1 MAQLESG
8 KPHSL
13 KEIFCGENDKI
24 IVPDLQRDYCW
35 GDHIPSNSTE
45 TLVSS
50 FMDSLLK
57 LDRSRDITMGL
68 IYGYYDK
75 ELTPN
80 HLQLCDGQQR
90 LTTLF
95 LILGVLN
102 RKAGDDRYKDI
113 LISNFELEEDDKE
126 PHLLYG
132 IRESSL
138 YFLSDLTIYYFLN
151 SNLSLS
157 DLDKQ
162 PWFLNSYNNDP
173 TIISIKC
180 AIETIEAKLASNDDN
195 EKPDIYSFGDFL
207 IERLKFLFYD
217 MNNRLN

>member
-1 MAQLESG
+1 M
-8 KPHSL
+8 
-13 KEIFCGENDKI
+13 
-24 IVPDLQRDYCW
+24 
-35 GDHIPSNSTE
+35 
-45 TLVSS
+45 
-50 FMDSLLK
+50 
-57 LDRSRDITMGL
+57 
-68 IYGYYDK
+68 
-75 ELTPN
+75 
-80 HLQLCDGQQR
+80 
-90 LTTLF
+90 
-95 LILGVLN
+95 
-102 RKAGDDRYKDI
+102 
-113 LISNFELEEDDKE
+113 
-126 PHLLYG
+126 LYG

-138 YFLSDLTIYYFLN
+138 YFLSDLTIYNFLN

-217 MNNRLN
+217 MNNRLNGEETFVVINTTGEPLTANQNLKPLIIKENESYTRE

>member
-13 KEIFCGENDKI
+13 KEI
-24 IVPDLQRDYCW
+24 
-35 GDHIPSNSTE
+35 
-45 TLVSS
+45 
-50 FMDSLLK
+50 

-180 AIETIEAKLASNDDN
+180 AIETIEAKLASNDVLRH
-195 EKPDIYSFGDFL
+195 EQQTKRRRDICGHKHYRRAADSEPESKTADHQG
-207 IERLKFLFYD
+207 E
-217 MNNRLN
+217 